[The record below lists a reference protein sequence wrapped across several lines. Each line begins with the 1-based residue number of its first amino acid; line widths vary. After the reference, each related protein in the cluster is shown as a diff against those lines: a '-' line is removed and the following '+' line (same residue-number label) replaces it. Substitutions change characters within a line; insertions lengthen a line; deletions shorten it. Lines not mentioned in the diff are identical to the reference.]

1 MPKSISCALALVL
14 LLAGCASGPIIRYF
28 PPQASLKE
36 LKQQPDGQW
45 QAQVRIQNFS
55 TGAMDFSEIRLKIQ
69 IQDGNWAELSGP
81 VTLNIGA
88 SNAEVLS
95 LGVPFGVDTLQA
107 IRDRQDKAQPLRY
120 RLEGSLRSRDPGR
133 SYPLTYEGRL
143 NPAPGLSGVYR

>member
-1 MPKSISCALALVL
+1 MPRILFSTLALL
-14 LLAGCASGPIIRYF
+14 LLLTACASGPTIRYF

-36 LKQQPDGQW
+36 LKQQADGQW
-45 QAQVRIQNFS
+45 QAQVRVQNFS

-69 IQDGNWAELSGP
+69 IQDGSWAELSGP
-81 VTLNIGA
+81 ETLNIGA

-95 LGVPFGVDTLQA
+95 LSAPFGVDTLQA

>member
-1 MPKSISCALALVL
+1 MPRFIASALALL
-14 LLAGCASGPIIRYF
+14 LLLVGCASGPTIRYF

-45 QAQVRIQNFS
+45 LAQIRVQNFS

-69 IQDGNWAELSGP
+69 IQDGSWAELSGP
-81 VTLNIGA
+81 ASLNIGA

-95 LGVPFGVDTLQA
+95 LSVPFSADTLQA
-107 IRDRQDKAQPLRY
+107 IRERQGKTQPLRY
-120 RLEGSLRSRDPGR
+120 RLEGSLRSRDPNR
-133 SYPLTYEGRL
+133 TYPLTYDGRL